1 MQHEKNNNPIFGKK
15 MTKAHELPKPKQL
28 DMHYPCR
35 TNDNGA
41 WMTEIE
47 AILLVIEDE
56 PITRTQLAAHFQ
68 REGYTVLARENASD
82 VEETIK
88 NENVDI
94 CLIDINLPGKDG
106 LTLTRELRSR
116 SDVGI
121 ILVTGKDEQIDRI
134 VGLESGADDY
144 VTKPFDPRELLSRV
158 KNLLWRLRA
167 QQQQKAQG
175 TQRHF
180 ADWTLNL
187 NKRELTTPAGLA
199 QPLSAGEF
207 HLLLALM
214 DSAGEALN
222 RDQLMNKIRN
232 REWYPDDRYID
243 VLVGQVRRKFR
254 AHDPSTTFIST
265 IHGTGYLFAP
275 AVN

>member
-1 MQHEKNNNPIFGKK
+1 MEQVYAN
-15 MTKAHELPKPKQL
+15 
-28 DMHYPCR
+28 
-35 TNDNGA
+35 
-41 WMTEIE
+41 
-47 AILLVIEDE
+47 LLIIEDE
-56 PITRTQLAAHFQ
+56 PITRAQLAAHFEQ
-68 REGYTVLARENASD
+68 QGYAVHVRADAEGIENLVNSIPID
-82 VEETIK
+82 V
-88 NENVDI
+88 
-94 CLIDINLPGKDG
+94 CLLDINLPGKDG
-106 LTLTRELRSR
+106 LTLTRELREK

-158 KNLLWRLRA
+158 KSLLRRVKTQA
-167 QQQQKAQG
+167 QQKEKG
-175 TQRHF
+175 HTRHF
-180 ADWTLNL
+180 QNWTLDL
-187 NKRELTTPAGLA
+187 NKRELATPEGTL

-207 HLLLALM
+207 HLLLALI
-214 DSAGEALN
+214 DSAGEVLT

-254 AHDPSTTFIST
+254 NHSPDQTFIST

-275 AVN
+275 VVS